1 MGELTTQLRSA
12 ELAAAGEESTQYLT
26 FFLAGERYAIAILDV
41 HEIIEIVQ
49 ITRVPMTPRYIKGVI
64 NLRGNVVP
72 VVDLRAR
79 LGRDPAEVTKRSC
92 IILVEVARDS
102 EGDGQVIGML
112 VDEVNEILE
121 IPPDHL
127 QPPPDFGT
135 DIRTDFIQA
144 MGRVDDQFLVL
155 LDINHVLS
163 VEELAGV
170 QRVAEHAELL
180 PAEAAREEAP
190 RHP

>member
-1 MGELTTQLRSA
+1 MGEMTTQLRSA
-12 ELAAAGEESTQYLT
+12 ELAAAGAESSQYLT
-26 FFLAGERYAIAILDV
+26 FYVTGERYAIAILDV
-41 HEIIEIVQ
+41 QEIIEIAQ
-49 ITRVPMTPRYIKGVI
+49 ITPVPMTPDYIKGVI

-72 VVDLRAR
+72 VVDLCAR
-79 LGRDPAEVTKRSC
+79 LGRDCSEVTKRSC
-92 IILVEVARDS
+92 IVLVEVGREQDQ
-102 EGDGQVIGML
+102 DGQVIGML

-155 LDINHVLS
+155 LDISHVLS
-163 VEELAGV
+163 IEELAGV
-170 QRVAEHAELL
+170 QRVAEHAELP
-180 PAEAAREEAP
+180 PADAAGQPEA
-190 RHP
+190 